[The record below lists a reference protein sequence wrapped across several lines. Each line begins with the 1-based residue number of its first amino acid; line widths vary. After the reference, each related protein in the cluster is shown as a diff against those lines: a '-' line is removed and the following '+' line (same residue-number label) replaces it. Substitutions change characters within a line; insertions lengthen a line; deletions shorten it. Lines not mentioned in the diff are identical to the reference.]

1 MNVDQII
8 MILSFVLTVAAFAWG
23 LYEKVKGNAA
33 ASASA
38 FIAQVESTGL
48 LGKEKMALVVSWLY
62 DLVPAP
68 LKSVLSKEALEDL
81 AQHIF
86 DYMKKYANAYIE
98 SHGDKGKE
106 AYTSVNDE
114 LAAEAADRLLELGPA
129 GLHAMASMLGV
140 DLTAKSDAKIVKDV
154 VHNLLNRK
162 DDKND

>member
-68 LKSVLSKEALEDL
+68 LKSVLSREALEDL

-86 DYMKKYANAYIE
+86 DYMKKYTNAYIE

-106 AYTSVNDE
+106 AYAPVNDE
-114 LAAEAADRLLELGPA
+114 LAADVANRLSTLGTV
-129 GLHAMASMLGV
+129 GLRALANSMEIEIGE
-140 DLTAKSDAKIVKDV
+140 KSDADLIKEIVALIFQKV
-154 VHNLLNRK
+154 
-162 DDKND
+162 